1 MRKIKM
7 SEVTEDQLSALSN
20 EAAQAGDKQ
29 TVQDCLDA
37 VPYIRGGGKGG
48 QGLRAAKRVLRVLNK
63 AREADTDRNT
73 GGPEPFDP
81 IQSILENRA
90 GF

>member
-7 SEVTEDQLSALSN
+7 SEVTEAQLSALSN

-63 AREADTDRNT
+63 ARALEEAREVVQ
-73 GGPEPFDP
+73 P
-81 IQSILENRA
+81 
-90 GF
+90 